1 MSEYS
6 PEHLKFYMEKRIQ
19 TTMIGAIARVEKHF
33 GFLWGHNKEGDLT
46 DEEEQYADM
55 WDFTRNEILNH
66 GNNQIRNIKEDF
78 YQYGGIFKT
87 RYQYNFQ
94 VPDKDKINN
103 KQLRKDN

>member
-1 MSEYS
+1 M
-6 PEHLKFYMEKRIQ
+6 F
-19 TTMIGAIARVEKHF
+19 
-33 GFLWGHNKEGDLT
+33 
-46 DEEEQYADM
+46 
-55 WDFTRNEILNH
+55 
-66 GNNQIRNIKEDF
+66 NNQIRNIKEDF